1 MPTQTFFNLPEDKQ
15 QRLLDAA
22 SAEFS
27 RVPFNSASI
36 NNIIKLAEIS
46 RGSFYQYFDDKEDL
60 YYYFFGTLKKDS
72 RELLEDCLK
81 EADGD
86 IFLGYKLYFPK
97 MYKMITEEKHAEFF
111 KNMFLHMDYRTSR
124 RVSPS
129 VKKKECTNNPG
140 HAKNHLFELVDM
152 DLLKIEPTEDFHL
165 LIRLLMT
172 ILFQTIGDTFARE
185 MNADEAMS
193 NFNKKLSWLQ
203 DGVYL
208 KDK

>member
-46 RGSFYQYFDDKEDL
+46 RGSFYQYFEDKEDL
-60 YYYFFGTLKKDS
+60 YYYFFNSLKKDS
-72 RELLEDCLK
+72 RKLLEECLT
-81 EADGD
+81 EANGD
-86 IFLGYKLYFPK
+86 LFLGYKYYFPK
-97 MYKMITEEKHAEFF
+97 MFKMITEEKHAEFF
-111 KNMFLHMDYRTSR
+111 RNMFLHMDYRTSR
-124 RVSPS
+124 KVSPG
-129 VKKKECTNNPG
+129 VKKRECTKKHGDLKG
-140 HAKNHLFELVDM
+140 HLYEFVNM
-152 DLLKIEPTEDFHL
+152 DSLNIEPSEDFHL

-185 MNADEAMS
+185 MSEEEAVTS
-193 NFNKKLSWLQ
+193 FNKKLSWLQ

-208 KDK
+208 KK